1 MLENVTVAHPAAQQ
15 NADGRCPPSCAP
27 PIRPR
32 ITLSL
37 CPPSG
42 YSDDGCTPPPSF
54 PRSFQ
59 YDSGCPLRTSVGSME
74 GEFQMWVLS
83 EADGE
88 FKEQFDAKIERFKL
102 SISEH

>member
-1 MLENVTVAHPAAQQ
+1 MLMYA
-15 NADGRCPPSCAP
+15 C
-27 PIRPR
+27 
-32 ITLSL
+32 TLSL
-37 CPPSG
+37 SPLRPLPLPSL
-42 YSDDGCTPPPSF
+42 YPSVLVAAPLATLIDVMF
-54 PRSFQ
+54 SPASVIRRSFQ